1 MMTEFHQKM
10 YEARGLRTVAALR
23 KNAFDALFVETASGA
38 AEKTMEFIFS
48 GAKVGF
54 GGSATI
60 KSMNIQDLV
69 TKKGAIILDHNA
81 PGITPEQKT
90 EILRAQLTC
99 DVFISSSNAITMDGI
114 LLNVDF
120 NGNRVA
126 ALSFGPKKNVVV
138 AGLNKVVANLDEAYE
153 RLRAYASPLNNI
165 RLHKE
170 NPCVIKGYCA
180 DCALPTRL
188 CRAYLELRRKPA
200 LSDFTVI
207 IVGEE
212 LGF

>member
-1 MMTEFHQKM
+1 MMEEFHAKLYEVRGQKVV
-10 YEARGLRTVAALR
+10 TALK
-23 KNAFDALFVETASGA
+23 KNGFDALYVPSAELAVDKVLGFVYPS
-38 AEKTMEFIFS
+38 
-48 GAKVGF
+48 AKVGF

-60 KSMNIQDLV
+60 KSMNIQERAAS
-69 TKKGAIILDHNA
+69 KGAIVLDHNK
-81 PGITPEQKT
+81 PGLGSEEKM

-99 DVFISSSNAITMDGI
+99 DVFISSSNAVTMEGY
-114 LLNVDF
+114 LFNVDG

-138 AGLNKVVANLDEAYE
+138 AGINKVVRNLDEAYE
-153 RLRAYASPLNNI
+153 RMKAYAAPLNNI
-165 RLHKE
+165 RLQKP
-170 NPCVIKGYCA
+170 NPCVSSGYCA
-180 DCALPTRL
+180 DCAFPTRI
-188 CRAYLELRRKPA
+188 CRIYHILRRKPS